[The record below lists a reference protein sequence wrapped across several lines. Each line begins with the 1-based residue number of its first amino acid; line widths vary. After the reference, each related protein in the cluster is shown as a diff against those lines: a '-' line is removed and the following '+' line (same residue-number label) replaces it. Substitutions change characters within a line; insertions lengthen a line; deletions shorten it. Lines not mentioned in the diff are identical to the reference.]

1 MLAWISAF
9 YQSFIPLLHT
19 HHRYMR
25 IYNTCITSTCVHVTA
40 VHLAFIDLVIFSKS
54 WKNHGPDRNV
64 YLHHHLQS
72 CNKKVESAYIKILG
86 EVISCILITLRLF
99 GELLWKK
106 FILLFLCYTFLI
118 ILLYFCTFYIFILLL
133 YFIILH
139 IYEFKFPKILK

>member
-25 IYNTCITSTCVHVTA
+25 IYNTCISTCVHVTA

-54 WKNHGPDRNV
+54 WKNHGSDRNV

-86 EVISCILITLRLF
+86 EVISCILYSTLIWRTFMKKIYTSLF
-99 GELLWKK
+99 MLY
-106 FILLFLCYTFLI
+106 FSYYIIIFLY
-118 ILLYFCTFYIFILLL
+118 LLYF
-133 YFIILH
+133 YFIIIFYYITH
-139 IYEFKFPKILK
+139 IWI